1 MKHTFKSRVGAH
13 VWWEMKAFR
22 PQVEAFE
29 NRLQPGNALPLG
41 PLSLMGVSLFDQD
54 PLTGRVDDE
63 TPALHRVLPD
73 THSTTQGLALYVPRV
88 EGAPLQ
94 NATPVNTTPVA
105 THIPNDARA
114 LQLAAGTVT
123 ANQAPHNLAVT
134 TVTQL
139 DAPQAVAATLVPT
152 DLHAQ
157 TLDTIFA
164 TTSSAVG
171 QQGPEGAAPVWA
183 SYFGGPG
190 EDTLRSAALGPPPA
204 PPARPTHRQ

>member
-1 MKHTFKSRVGAH
+1 
-13 VWWEMKAFR
+13 
-22 PQVEAFE
+22 
-29 NRLQPGNALPLG
+29 
-41 PLSLMGVSLFDQD
+41 
-54 PLTGRVDDE
+54 
-63 TPALHRVLPD
+63 
-73 THSTTQGLALYVPRV
+73 
-88 EGAPLQ
+88 
-94 NATPVNTTPVA
+94 
-105 THIPNDARA
+105 HIPNDARA

-171 QQGPEGAAPVWA
+171 QQGPEVASPVWA

-190 EDTLRSAALGPPPA
+190 DDRLMSAAIDPTPDPLFGLNQLLMAGWQGPA
-204 PPARPTHRQ
+204 ATRVGLVGITDSFGFFLNGQATIGLQDGALALNGADVD